1 MNVILKEA
9 DLLEYKLKILIEK
22 YEFLVE
28 ENELLNQRVVKL
40 QTELK
45 SKNQITEQMG
55 KEMSYLK
62 IARTM
67 EGSNEDTRGMKLK
80 INTLIR
86 EIDQCIVQL
95 SE

>member
-9 DLLEYKLKILIEK
+9 DLLEHKLKILLEK
-22 YEFLVE
+22 YEFLLE
-28 ENELLNQRVVKL
+28 ENELLNQSVAKL

>member
-9 DLLEYKLKILIEK
+9 DLLEIKLKILLEK
-22 YEFLVE
+22 YEFLLE
-28 ENELLNQRVVKL
+28 ENEILNQTVHKL

-45 SKNQITEQMG
+45 SKNQIAEQRS

-67 EGSNEDTRGMKLK
+67 EGSNEDTKGVKLK

>member
-22 YEFLVE
+22 YEFLLE
-28 ENELLNQRVVKL
+28 ENELLNQTVVKL
-40 QTELK
+40 QTEIK
-45 SKNQITEQMG
+45 SKNQLTAQM
-55 KEMSYLK
+55 KKDISYLK
-62 IARTM
+62 IARTI

>member
-1 MNVILKEA
+1 MNVIIEEA
-9 DLLEYKLKILIEK
+9 DLLERKLKILIEK
-22 YEFLVE
+22 YEFLLE
-28 ENELLNQRVVKL
+28 ENEFLNQSVVKL

-45 SKNQITEQMG
+45 SKNQIAEQMS

-67 EGSNEDTRGMKLK
+67 EGSNEDTKGMKLK

>member
-9 DLLEYKLKILIEK
+9 DLLEIKLKVLIEK
-22 YEFLVE
+22 YEFLLE
-28 ENELLNQRVVKL
+28 ENEILNQSVNKL
-40 QTELK
+40 QSELK
-45 SKNQITEQMG
+45 SKNQIIAQVN

-62 IARTM
+62 IAKTM
-67 EGSNEDTRGMKLK
+67 EGSSEDTKSVKLK

>member
-9 DLLEYKLKILIEK
+9 DLLERKLKILLEK
-22 YEFLVE
+22 YEFLLE
-28 ENELLNQRVVKL
+28 ENEILNQSVTKL
-40 QTELK
+40 QSELK
-45 SKNQITEQMG
+45 SKNQISEQMNR
-55 KEMSYLK
+55 EMSYLK

>member
-9 DLLEYKLKILIEK
+9 DLLEIKLKVLIEK
-22 YEFLVE
+22 YEFLLE
-28 ENELLNQRVVKL
+28 ENEFLNQSLHQL

-45 SKNQITEQMG
+45 SKNQIIAQMG

-67 EGSNEDTRGMKLK
+67 EGSSEDTKGVKL
-80 INTLIR
+80 
-86 EIDQCIVQL
+86 
-95 SE
+95 

>member
-1 MNVILKEA
+1 MNVILKEV
-9 DLLEYKLKILIEK
+9 DLLEHKLKILLEK
-22 YEFLVE
+22 YEFLLE
-28 ENELLNQRVVKL
+28 ENELLNQTVAKL

-45 SKNQITEQMG
+45 SKNQITEQMI

>member
-9 DLLEYKLKILIEK
+9 DLLEIKLKILLEK
-22 YEFLVE
+22 YEFLLE
-28 ENELLNQRVVKL
+28 ENELLNQSVIKL
-40 QTELK
+40 QSELK
-45 SKNQITEQMG
+45 SNNQITAQMN

>member
-22 YEFLVE
+22 YEFLLE
-28 ENELLNQRVVKL
+28 ENELLNQTVVKL
-40 QTELK
+40 QTEIK
-45 SKNQITEQMG
+45 SKNQLTAQMN

-62 IARTM
+62 IARTI

>member
-22 YEFLVE
+22 YEFLLE
-28 ENELLNQRVVKL
+28 ENELLNQTVVKL
-40 QTELK
+40 QTEIK
-45 SKNQITEQMG
+45 SKNQLTAQMNNHI
-55 KEMSYLK
+55 SYLK
-62 IARTM
+62 IARTI

>member
-9 DLLEYKLKILIEK
+9 DLLEHKLKILLEK
-22 YEFLVE
+22 YEFLLE
-28 ENELLNQRVVKL
+28 ENELLNQSVAKL

-67 EGSNEDTRGMKLK
+67 EGSNEDARGMKLK

>member
-9 DLLEYKLKILIEK
+9 DLLESKLKVLLEK
-22 YEFLVE
+22 YEFLLE
-28 ENELLNQRVVKL
+28 ENEFLNQSVVKL

-45 SKNQITEQMG
+45 SKNQIMEQMS
-55 KEMSYLK
+55 KEMNYLK

-67 EGSNEDTRGMKLK
+67 EGSSEDTKGVKLK

>member
-9 DLLEYKLKILIEK
+9 DLLEGKLKILLEK
-22 YEFLVE
+22 YEFLLE
-28 ENELLNQRVVKL
+28 ENELLNQSVVKL

-45 SKNQITEQMG
+45 SKNQITEQMN

>member
-9 DLLEYKLKILIEK
+9 DLLEHKLKILLEK
-22 YEFLVE
+22 YEFLLE
-28 ENELLNQRVVKL
+28 ENELLNQTVAKL

-45 SKNQITEQMG
+45 SKNQITEQMN

>member
-22 YEFLVE
+22 YEFLLE
-28 ENELLNQRVVKL
+28 ENELLNQTVVKL
-40 QTELK
+40 QTEIK
-45 SKNQITEQMG
+45 SKNQLTAQMNNHNTN
-55 KEMSYLK
+55 LK
-62 IARTM
+62 IARTI

>member
-9 DLLEYKLKILIEK
+9 DLLEHKLKILIEK
-22 YEFLVE
+22 YEFLLE
-28 ENELLNQRVVKL
+28 ENELLNHTVVKL
-40 QTELK
+40 QTEIK
-45 SKNQITEQMG
+45 SKNQLTAQMN

-62 IARTM
+62 IARTI

>member
-9 DLLEYKLKILIEK
+9 DLLEIKLKVLLEK
-22 YEFLVE
+22 YEFLLE
-28 ENELLNQRVVKL
+28 ENEFLNQLLHQL

-45 SKNQITEQMG
+45 SKSQIMEQMG

-67 EGSNEDTRGMKLK
+67 EGSNEDTKGVKLK

-86 EIDQCIVQL
+86 EIDQCIIQL
-95 SE
+95 SD

>member
-9 DLLEYKLKILIEK
+9 DLLEHKLKILIEK
-22 YEFLVE
+22 YEFLLE
-28 ENELLNQRVVKL
+28 ENELLNQTVVKL
-40 QTELK
+40 QTEIK
-45 SKNQITEQMG
+45 SKNQLTAQMN

-62 IARTM
+62 IARTI

>member
-22 YEFLVE
+22 YEFLLE
-28 ENELLNQRVVKL
+28 ENELLNQTVVKL
-40 QTELK
+40 QTEIK
-45 SKNQITEQMG
+45 SKNQLTAQMN
-55 KEMSYLK
+55 KEMSNLK
-62 IARTM
+62 IARTI